1 MHKKKMKIQ
10 KIVNDF
16 PPIYDEILNHGMK
29 PTEAT
34 IYTYGDSIFNPH
46 KNDILYDI
54 LAHEE
59 VHANQQGDNPKEWWD
74 KYLENKDFRIKEE
87 AEAYGAQYAFICN
100 SVKDRNS
107 RARILHS
114 IATILS
120 GPIYGNAVG
129 YQEATNMVRSASKIK

>member
-1 MHKKKMKIQ
+1 MKIQ

-46 KNDILYDI
+46 KNDLSYDI

-59 VHANQQGDNPKEWWD
+59 VHANQQGDKPMEWWD
-74 KYLENKDFRIKEE
+74 KYLINKDFRIQEE
-87 AEAYGAQYAFICN
+87 SEAYGAQYAFICN
-100 SVKDRNS
+100 SVKDRNARS
-107 RARILHS
+107 RILHS
-114 IATILS
+114 IAMILS
-120 GPIYGNAVG
+120 GPIYGNAIS
-129 YQEATNMVRSASKIK
+129 YQEATNMVRSASKIG